1 MKTISRVLPFYN
13 LTKTIKLPNGVPKHA
28 HVRVLEVAFFDAYK
42 VSKLAEETLKMQR
55 PKHIRFK
62 KDGKKLVC
70 ACTYHVNIDHLRKAL
85 NNLLS
90 VNNELIITDN
100 VDLRFLQGVSEIQE
114 VR

>member
-13 LTKTIKLPNGVPKHA
+13 LTKTIKLPNGEPKHA

-62 KDGKKLVC
+62 NEL
-70 ACTYHVNIDHLRKAL
+70 
-85 NNLLS
+85 LLS

-100 VDLRFLQGVSEIQE
+100 VDLRLCRECQKFKKLDELSIENLHCSKNA
-114 VR
+114 

>member
-1 MKTISRVLPFYN
+1 MKTISRVLPYKN
-13 LTKTIKLPNGVPKHA
+13 LTKTIKLPNGEPEHA

-55 PKHIRFK
+55 PKHIRVK
-62 KDGKKLVC
+62 KDGKRLVC

-90 VNNELIITDN
+90 VSNEPITTDN
-100 VDLRFLQGVSEIQE
+100 VDLRLC
-114 VR
+114 R

>member
-1 MKTISRVLPFYN
+1 MKTISRVLPYKN
-13 LTKTIKLPNGVPKHA
+13 LTKTIKLPNGEPKHA

-55 PKHIRFK
+55 PKYIRVK
-62 KDGKKLVC
+62 KDGKRLVC

-90 VNNELIITDN
+90 VSNEPIITDN
-100 VDLRFLQGVSEIQE
+100 VDLRLC
-114 VR
+114 R